1 MILGRPPWGRWA
13 LNWVGSVLDM
23 LMDMLAGVGDDGWL
37 DNWDILFIF
46 LSPLLAAEK
55 EDDSLALLFLF
66 HCGVQMTLL
75 LDGDGEVWVISAVG
89 GVLWLII

>member
-1 MILGRPPWGRWA
+1 
-13 LNWVGSVLDM
+13 M
-23 LMDMLAGVGDDGWL
+23 LMDIFAGVGDD
-37 DNWDILFIF
+37 DILCLF

-66 HCGVQMTLL
+66 HNGVQMTLL
-75 LDGDGEVWVISAVG
+75 LDGDGEAGVISAVG